1 MKPRLALVAS
11 TSALALAGCA
21 AEATPVP
28 VEALAQSGRSA
39 FVCLAIDRPDPNKP
53 GVMRSL
59 PITDCSYG
67 TVESSTDYEVDAKD
81 GGRATLPHLYGLV
94 TQTAHGEVAVVDLTT
109 ESSLIVDRDTGTPA
123 PSFLPVGA
131 QPVDIVATPGG
142 TASFVAVAEPG
153 RAGIYAL
160 PSAKVLPREGCPVPS
175 LSSWPACSLPSAPGE
190 MLLVADPPD
199 PDADPEGSA
208 KLRSSC
214 EGRYD
219 VEPTEP
225 GDPGAFVDDVCST
238 SNGSLDMEGGGR
250 QKLLV
255 TLPDLGGFVVIDA
268 QKLLEDT
275 AYQDGGFAACDVERW
290 VPLQVSLPPAEPPD
304 EPPPGDVPPGDVSCA
319 QPAVAAS
326 PEQAFDKAR
335 PAGLALS
342 GDRLF
347 IADLDAPV
355 IHVVDLP
362 TPCEPREQ
370 PPLLPASTLEPGR
383 VVTTRR
389 LAVSQ
394 ASPPEFNRYL
404 YAVDAGDGSVMV
416 FDISDDV
423 SEDPSR
429 RSPLS
434 RENPDW
440 NPFQPPDRI
449 RLPAPVRDLAIVQ
462 REIPRSLPATGVV
475 PRGIRCSPLPELRT
489 CDSSVTSC
497 DLETLYRTSSDRD
510 SGAGP
515 LKLRG
520 TFAYMALT
528 NGQVAI
534 VDIDDLDAACRGPE
548 RQSVRAGCDADA
560 SPSSPLLETSGEAS
574 CNVVLPHAVRSETY
588 IVASDG
594 SGQIEPGVQGL
605 PILYDRSG
613 AVVPLSGESPK
624 MRATFP
630 SEGAAPDLAL
640 AVGVQREV
648 IASSDSAESEL
659 DERGLVLRSGGPQH
673 ALTMNLEDPRVHI
686 ANETWAV
693 TYEGVLT
700 SITRASVAF
709 DENLDLRGTD
719 ARFCRRGVQ
728 SLTSVKAQL
737 KAAGVPEGEA
747 ETRAEQLADVAQI
760 TSELPDEDATYWKSV
775 DSAVCSFDTCNAKYG
790 SVITSR
796 PALRIVEAYEDH
808 LELDRTDE
816 VGFAACCFA
825 GSVQLDIRAGG
836 QWIVRSN
843 GAGFLHHVI
852 ADPAGGYCRNSC
864 DTRLSRFNGRVAHTP
879 RDGRVTDGDVGAFLN
894 PMFRFAV
901 TGGVP
906 EQDMQFRFTTQG
918 AFTPL
923 ALDLVDIS
931 DTSELQ
937 PQSIQLV
944 PATGQLA
951 VTDGSVQGL
960 FLLSSRDVAVTRRY
974 R

>member
-1 MKPRLALVAS
+1 MKPRLALLAS

-21 AEATPVP
+21 GEATPVT

-39 FVCLAIDRPDPNKP
+39 FVCLAVDRPDPDKP

-59 PITDCSYG
+59 PITDCSYR

-81 GGRATLPHLYGLV
+81 AGRATLPHLYGLV
-94 TQTAHGEVAVVDLTT
+94 TQTARGEVAIVDMTT
-109 ESSLIVDRDTGTPA
+109 ESALTVDRDPGTPA

-199 PDADPEGSA
+199 PEGSG

-255 TLPDLGGFVVIDA
+255 TLPDLGGIAVIDA
-268 QKLLEDT
+268 QNLLESE
-275 AYQDGGFAACDVERW
+275 DGGFKACDVERW
-290 VPLQVSLPPAEPPD
+290 VPLEVSLPPAATPD
-304 EPPPGDVPPGDVSCA
+304 EAPHGPECA
-319 QPAVAAS
+319 QPAAAAS
-326 PEQAFDKAR
+326 PEQTFDKAR

-342 GDRLF
+342 GNRLYVG
-347 IADLDAPV
+347 DLDAPV

-362 TPCEPREQ
+362 TPCEPSEQ
-370 PPLLPASTLEPGR
+370 PPLLPASTLDPGR
-383 VVTTRR
+383 VVTTTR
-389 LAVSQ
+389 LAVSL
-394 ASPPEFNRYL
+394 ASPPDFSRYL

-416 FDISDDV
+416 FDVSDGA
-423 SEDPSR
+423 PS

-440 NPFQPPDRI
+440 NPFQPPDRV

-462 REIPRSLPATGVV
+462 RDVPKSLPATGVV
-475 PRGIRCSPLPELRT
+475 PRGIRCSPDPKLTP

-497 DLETLYRTSSDRD
+497 DIETLYRTSADRD

-560 SPSSPLLETSGEAS
+560 APSSPLLETSGEAS

-588 IVASDG
+588 VVASDG

-613 AVVPLSGESPK
+613 AVVPLSAESPK

-640 AVGVQREV
+640 AVGVQREA
-648 IASSDSAESEL
+648 IASTDSAESEL
-659 DERGLVLRSGGPQH
+659 DEQGLVLRSGGPQH

-686 ANETWAV
+686 ANETWTV
-693 TYEGVLT
+693 TYEGVFT
-700 SITRASVAF
+700 SITRAAVAF
-709 DENLDLRGTD
+709 DENLYLRGAD

-737 KAAGVPEGEA
+737 EAAGVPEGEA
-747 ETRAEQLADVAQI
+747 ETRAEQLADFAQI
-760 TSELPDEDATYWKSV
+760 TSELPDEDATYWNNV
-775 DSAVCSFDTCNAKYG
+775 DSSVCSFDTCNAKYG

-796 PALRIVEAYEDH
+796 PALRIEEAYDDH
-808 LELDRTDE
+808 LEFAPAAE
-816 VGFAACCFA
+816 AEAKFAACCFA
-825 GSVQLDIRAGG
+825 GSVQLGIRAGG
-836 QWIVRSN
+836 QWVVRSN

-852 ADPAGGYCRNSC
+852 ADPATGACRSSC
-864 DTRLSRFNGRVAHTP
+864 DTRLSRLNGRVVHTP
-879 RDGRVTDGDVGAFLN
+879 RDGRVTDGDPGAFIN

-923 ALDLVDIS
+923 ALDLADIS
-931 DTSELQ
+931 DTVELQ
-937 PQSIQLV
+937 PQAIQLV
-944 PATGQLA
+944 PATGELA

-960 FLLSSRDVAVTRRY
+960 FLLSSRDVAVARRF

>member
-1 MKPRLALVAS
+1 MKPRLALLAS

-59 PITDCSYG
+59 PITDCSYR
-67 TVESSTDYEVDAKD
+67 TVDSSTDYEVDAKD

-109 ESSLIVDRDTGTPA
+109 ESSQIVDRDPGTPA

-160 PSAKVLPREGCPVPS
+160 PSAKVLPRGGCPAPS

-190 MLLVADPPD
+190 MLLVADPPG
-199 PDADPEGSA
+199 ANG

-214 EGRYD
+214 TPPDEPSPEGPYT
-219 VEPTEP
+219 VEPRKP
-225 GDPGAFVDDVCST
+225 GDPGEFVGDACST

-255 TLPDLGGFVVIDA
+255 TLPDLGGIAVIDA
-268 QKLLEDT
+268 QNLLEGE
-275 AYQDGGFAACDVERW
+275 AGGFAACEVDLW
-290 VPLQVSLPPAEPPD
+290 IPLQVSRPPATEPD
-304 EPPPGDVPPGDVSCA
+304 EAPHGAECA
-319 QPAVAAS
+319 DPAVTAS
-326 PEQAFDKAR
+326 SEPASEKPR

-342 GDRLF
+342 GNRLYV
-347 IADLDAPV
+347 ADLDAPV

-370 PPLLPASTLEPGR
+370 PSLLPASTLDPRR

-389 LAVSQ
+389 LAVAQ
-394 ASPPEFNRYL
+394 ASPPDFKRYL

-416 FDISDDV
+416 FDVSDEGSDGA
-423 SEDPSR
+423 PS

-462 REIPRSLPATGVV
+462 REVPRSLTATGVV
-475 PRGIRCSPLPELRT
+475 PRGIRCSSDPKLTP
-489 CDSSVTSC
+489 CDSSITSC
-497 DLETLYRTSSDRD
+497 DLETLYRTSADRD
-510 SGAGP
+510 SGASP
-515 LKLRG
+515 RKLRG

-534 VDIDDLDAACRGPE
+534 VDIDDLDADCRGPE

-574 CNVVLPHAVRSETY
+574 CNVVLPHAVRSDTY

-605 PILYDRSG
+605 PILYDRNG

-640 AVGVQREV
+640 AVGVQREA

-659 DERGLVLRSGGPQH
+659 DEQGLVLRSGGPQH

-686 ANETWAV
+686 ADETWTV

-709 DENLDLRGTD
+709 DENLQLRGTD

-737 KAAGVPEGEA
+737 TAAGVPEDEA
-747 ETRAEQLADVAQI
+747 GTRAGQLADFAQI
-760 TSELPDEDATYWKSV
+760 TSELPDEDATYWKNV

-808 LELDRTDE
+808 LELEPGDE

-825 GSVQLDIRAGG
+825 GSVQLGIRAGG
-836 QWIVRSN
+836 QWVVRSN

-852 ADPAGGYCRNSC
+852 ADPATGTCRNSC

-879 RDGRVTDGDVGAFLN
+879 RDGRVTDGEVGAFIN

-901 TGGVP
+901 TGGAP

-923 ALDLVDIS
+923 ALDLAEIS
-931 DTSELQ
+931 DTADLQ
-937 PQSIQLV
+937 PQAIQLV
-944 PATGQLA
+944 PATGELA

-960 FLLSSRDVAVTRRY
+960 FLLSSRDVAVARRY